1 MLLLAM
7 LKKMIT
13 IFLCSIIISACKDPD
28 ETTGS
33 DIISTSEIGLS
44 VSASVYS
51 DASSFVSVAI
61 RREGNHRTDLKLGN
75 GDQLLLKLED
85 TLLPLEER
93 VWRGNLMFPEN
104 HYYYELTLT
113 EDISL
118 QNVSVEFVRSSD
130 QDASSPVVFGTP
142 PNIILPQSGTVFS
155 RSSDDI
161 TVTIET
167 DSSTSGIYVDLR
179 QLPCSYVEYFNELE
193 TVLVLAAGTSRCG
206 ADEVDLQV
214 TRHWQTEP
222 GPALNPEISSTTSRI
237 SRSVAVQYIP

>member
-1 MLLLAM
+1 MAMRKKLITIWLCSVLLL
-7 LKKMIT
+7 IT
-13 IFLCSIIISACKDPD
+13 ACKDPD

-33 DIISTSEIGLS
+33 NIISTSEIGLS

-51 DASSFVSVAI
+51 DGSSFVSVAVM
-61 RREGNHRTDLKLGN
+61 REGSHRTDLRLGN
-75 GDQLLLKLED
+75 GDQLLLKLDD
-85 TLLPLEER
+85 TLLPLVER

-104 HYYYELTLT
+104 HYYYERTVT

-142 PNIILPQSGTVFS
+142 PNIILPQSGAVFS
-155 RSSDDI
+155 RLSDDI
-161 TVTIET
+161 TVTIEA

-179 QLPCSYVEYFNELE
+179 QLPCSSVEYFNELE
-193 TVLVLAAGTSRCG
+193 TVFTLPAGTSRCG
-206 ADEVDLQV
+206 ADEVELQV

-222 GPALNPEISSTTSRI
+222 GPILNQEISSTTSRI
-237 SRSVAVQYIP
+237 SRSVTVQYIP